1 MLLARY
7 ENKNSEMFY
16 YMQVYISWV
25 NSILSEVGL
34 EIEGIS
40 DIQDGKALCQ
50 VIDLLTGTTELLKA
64 AQVSQNSA
72 HLELTGG

>member
-16 YMQVYISWV
+16 QVYVSWV

-72 HLELTGG
+72 HLEPTGG

>member
-16 YMQVYISWV
+16 KVYISWV

-72 HLELTGG
+72 HLEPTGG